1 MTIIIHTKDDD
12 FFLPIE
18 NTSISYF
25 DPITT
30 SVSFATSSS
39 SNLSVSNQV
48 LPNEMTF
55 NDYDDN
61 TTVNMQEKER
71 KEKFH
76 QLRDKSKVNNR
87 FLPPRNLSSTFLERL
102 LTITPLDY
110 RYSCNLSFFYS
121 RNKNFDVNKN

>member
-1 MTIIIHTKDDD
+1 
-12 FFLPIE
+12 
-18 NTSISYF
+18 
-25 DPITT
+25 
-30 SVSFATSSS
+30 
-39 SNLSVSNQV
+39 
-48 LPNEMTF
+48 MTF